1 MPEVRFCSACG
12 AQLPS
17 RPPVGCGACGTSHWR
32 NPKPCANAI
41 IVRDDT
47 VLLTRRAHAPWKDGW
62 CAPGGFCEIGEHPI
76 ETAEREVLEET
87 GLRVSVTDYIGLWVD
102 TYLDEHAVPDADVI
116 NVAYYR
122 AVPLGG
128 DESAFDPREVSELRW
143 FGWDELPSEL
153 APPGT
158 LVAVLA
164 AARSGRALPDRPAS
178 PSL

>member
-1 MPEVRFCSACG
+1 M
-12 AQLPS
+12 
-17 RPPVGCGACGTSHWR
+17 
-32 NPKPCANAI
+32 
-41 IVRDDT
+41 
-47 VLLTRRAHAPWKDGW
+47 
-62 CAPGGFCEIGEHPI
+62 
-76 ETAEREVLEET
+76 LEET